1 MSKVIKSI
9 ICIMAVCTLFLVGC
23 SNDSNKNNKVD
34 DKENEISSLKENN
47 EASEN
52 KIEDS
57 SEQTENID
65 NEVSKKSEVDNSKQT
80 ENIDMNEVVEKVKNY
95 IINGQNDKPEALKLK
110 WSEAFLNNVNIES
123 LANEYV
129 AQGGSL
135 DNIEELADYITL
147 NAPIMANWEELFKKD
162 LYDKYGKEV
171 TKIEFLEGDLYEA
184 YVNEDGSE
192 VPYVVVS
199 ARTGYFHG

>member
-57 SEQTENID
+57 SE
-65 NEVSKKSEVDNSKQT
+65 QT